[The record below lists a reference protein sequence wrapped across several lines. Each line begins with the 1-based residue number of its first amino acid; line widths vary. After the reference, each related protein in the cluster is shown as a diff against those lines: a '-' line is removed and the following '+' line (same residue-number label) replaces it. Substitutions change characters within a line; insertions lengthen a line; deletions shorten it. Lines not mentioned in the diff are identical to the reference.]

1 VPKTQVTSDSIT
13 DLAVTEGKIAN
24 CAVAE
29 AKIGSNAVT
38 SAKISDGTVAA
49 GDLASSLDLSG
60 KTVTLPPSATSV
72 VDQNIA
78 LLGFKMAVNDGLT
91 VFNLIDGVVDE
102 FHDESGTDEGEGSND
117 TYCSSNDNYANFT
130 CGASYVAG
138 FSTTLISEPDTS
150 AAGTNPGDASGTSG
164 TFTVP
169 TNITS
174 VDIRAWGAGGG
185 GANPITC
192 GFGGGGGYAEGTL
205 AVTATQVL
213 HVAAGRGGEISPGSL
228 PTPGTESFFGGGF
241 GTGGGASGGGLS
253 AVLAEST
260 ETTLAAPDAY
270 VVAGSGGGGFNNGSG
285 CKSKGGAG
293 GGLIGWSAGQTSAF
307 TQEGSSQ
314 TAGGGGQTSGGEG
327 GGASTNP
334 NAIGKLYEGG
344 DSIGNH
350 SGGGG
355 SGYYGGG
362 GGNDNDSGGGGSSF
376 YGHPQ
381 VTSGATYA
389 GARNGSA
396 GQGPS
401 NAQPIMSESAG
412 ATGESP
418 AISLAPNPTA
428 GLTPEY
434 ASGSVIG
441 EGGGDPTN
449 PTNAG
454 EDGFVLI
461 SATASPVT
469 TSTTIVS
476 NAFTASSEPST
487 SRIVVFQENVDS
499 ITLNTDL
506 IASISRD
513 GGSNFTAV
521 TLADSGYVTGSSGQ
535 RILTGTATISGQPS
549 GTSMRWKLAL
559 ANNASKI
566 HGVSLQ
572 WK

>member
-1 VPKTQVTSDSIT
+1 MALSKIKSTGIADS
-13 DLAVTEGKIAN
+13 
-24 CAVAE
+24 
-29 AKIGSNAVT
+29 SVT
-38 SAKISDGTVAA
+38 SAKILDGTIANADINACAA
-49 GDLASSLDLSG
+49 IASTKLACGSNFETTTTFNNKIG
-60 KTVTLPPSATSV
+60 I

-78 LLGFKMAVNDGLT
+78 LLGFKMAVNEGLT
-91 VFNLIDGVVDE
+91 VFNLVDGIVDE

-117 TYCSSNDNYANFT
+117 TYDATCDTYNNFT
-130 CGASYVAG
+130 DGASYVAG
-138 FSTTLISEPDTS
+138 FSTTLVTEADTS
-150 AAGTNPGDASGTSG
+150 TAGTNPDDASGTSG

-169 TNITS
+169 SGITS
-174 VDIRAWGAGGG
+174 VDIRAFGSGGG
-185 GANPITC
+185 GSNPITC
-192 GFGGGGGYAEGTL
+192 GGGGGGGYAEGTL

-213 HVAAGRGGEISPGSL
+213 HVAVGRGGEVSPGSN

-270 VVAGSGGGGFNNGSG
+270 VVGGSGGGGFNNGSG
-285 CKSKGGAG
+285 SKSKGGAG
-293 GGLIGWSAGQTSAF
+293 GGLIGFAGGQSAAF
-307 TQEGSSQ
+307 NQEGSSQ
-314 TAGGGGQTSGGEG
+314 TAGGGSQTQGGEG
-327 GGASTNP
+327 GGGSTNST
-334 NAIGKLYEGG
+334 ALGKIYEGG

-355 SGYYGGG
+355 AGYYGGG
-362 GGNDNDSGGGGSSF
+362 GGNDNDSGGGGSSY

-401 NAQPIMSESAG
+401 NAMPVMTESAG
-412 ATGESP
+412 ATGETLP
-418 AISLAPNPTA
+418 AAIALVPSCQAA
-428 GLTPEY
+428 AVGLTPEY

-454 EDGFVLI
+454 EDGFVAI
-461 SATASPVT
+461 AATAAPVT

-487 SRIVVFQENVDS
+487 SRIVVFQENVGS
-499 ITLNTDL
+499 VTLNTDI

-513 GGSNFTAV
+513 GGSNFTTA
-521 TLADSGYVTGSSGQ
+521 TLADSGYVVGSSGQ

-549 GTSMRWKLAL
+549 GTNMRWKLAL
-559 ANNASKI
+559 ANNQSKV